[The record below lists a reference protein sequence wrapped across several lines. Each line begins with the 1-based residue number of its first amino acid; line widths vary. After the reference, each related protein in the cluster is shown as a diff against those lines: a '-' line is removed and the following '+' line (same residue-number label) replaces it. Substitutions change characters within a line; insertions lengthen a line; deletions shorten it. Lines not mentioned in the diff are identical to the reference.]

1 MNFLI
6 FSSRFLIRN
15 RVTLK
20 RFINHQR
27 REGTGPCHE
36 MNLPATRN
44 ICSEIQVS
52 KWNVF
57 LILTDIFYVLI
68 LSPSI
73 RNKSTLGL
81 IFINF
86 DFCCELIF
94 CISLPWSPI
103 SYRLALN
110 EFSIV
115 NCVGSLILRNFS
127 FNYFVE
133 VTNTILYVI
142 VMKIMKISRLWQVLP
157 AKTRS
162 YKITLEIAGL
172 GW

>member
-1 MNFLI
+1 MKNWKHFSCLEWIFWYFLRGFWSAI
-6 FSSRFLIRN
+6 VWRCRE
-15 RVTLK
+15 

-36 MNLPATRN
+36 MNLPATRS

-57 LILTDIFYVLI
+57 LILTDIFFYVLI

-73 RNKSTLGL
+73 RNKSTLRL

-94 CISLPWSPI
+94 CISLLWSPK

-110 EFSIV
+110 EFSVV
-115 NCVGSLILRNFS
+115 NCVGSLILRNIREKFLL
-127 FNYFVE
+127 FRRIY
-133 VTNTILYVI
+133 
-142 VMKIMKISRLWQVLP
+142 
-157 AKTRS
+157 
-162 YKITLEIAGL
+162 
-172 GW
+172 